1 MSQVLGNIVNTLF
14 FRVANNSIV
23 KIGDFGQAK
32 ETYFKDYYRK
42 SGEGTEYVPVRWL
55 APESLTEGVFSI
67 RSDVV
72 SSNGLLNAVPSW
84 PGLR

>member
-1 MSQVLGNIVNTLF
+1 M
-14 FRVANNSIV
+14 V

-32 ETYFKDYYRK
+32 ETYFKDYYRI

-72 SSNGLLNAVPSW
+72 SFFNITKLQGSQTFLK
-84 PGLR
+84 